1 MIIFQCIL
9 VSKVAV
15 EVNTN
20 TRKRKNTTTR
30 SILSPHAI
38 LLMAIF
44 IPKHFNVGYYDIPI
58 V

>member
-1 MIIFQCIL
+1 MIIFYCLL

-20 TRKRKNTTTR
+20 TRKGKKTTTR

-44 IPKHFNVGYYDIPI
+44 IPKYFNVEYYDISI
-58 V
+58 F